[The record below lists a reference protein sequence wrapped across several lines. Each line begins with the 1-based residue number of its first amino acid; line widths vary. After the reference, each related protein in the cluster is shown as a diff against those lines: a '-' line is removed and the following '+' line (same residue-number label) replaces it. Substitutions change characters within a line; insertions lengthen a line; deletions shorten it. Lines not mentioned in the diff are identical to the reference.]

1 MKRIIFSFLTLLPLL
16 VFGQKAK
23 IDFQETSHHFGTI
36 AEGNGKVSYDF
47 RFKNTG
53 KAPLILTNVRAG
65 CGCTVPMWSNTPILP
80 GGEGSIRVTFDP
92 RQRPGAFIKSITV
105 NSNAENPVVSLTIRG
120 KVSLKPKG
128 PYSNYPSAFGKVK
141 ATTNVLNLGTVPY
154 TQIVHKEI
162 EIINTDSKPARLR
175 IASSSPYI
183 SADVTPSLLKKDG
196 KGKIS
201 ISYDANQV
209 NDWGTVH
216 GLVTIEI
223 NDKNRYEL
231 KIIANIQEDFSQYQD
246 NFESAPQISL
256 PETEATLRE
265 LSPNTSYTHDI
276 ILQNE
281 GKSELI
287 IRKIKTSHP
296 MASVHLSKPSI
307 KPGKKAK
314 ASIHFKTTV
323 PELTQLIQFITND
336 PVHPTV
342 TYKLTASTKSPSPR

>member
-1 MKRIIFSFLTLLPLL
+1 MKRIIFSLLTLLPLL

-53 KAPLILTNVRAG
+53 KSPLILTNVRAG
-65 CGCTVPMWSNTPILP
+65 CGCTVPTWNNDPILP
-80 GGEGSIRVTFDP
+80 GAEGSIRVTFDP

-120 KVSLKPKG
+120 KVSQKPKG
-128 PYSNYPSAFGKVK
+128 PYSDYPFAFGKVK
-141 ATTNVLNLGTVPY
+141 ATADFLNLGTISN
-154 TQIVHKEI
+154 TQIVRQEI
-162 EIINTDSKPARLR
+162 EVINTDSKPAHLR
-175 IASSSPYI
+175 ITSSSPYI
-183 SADVTPSLLKKDG
+183 TAEVSPSLLKKDE

-201 ISYDANQV
+201 ISYDASQV
-209 NDWGTVH
+209 DDWGIVNGMITV
-216 GLVTIEI
+216 EI
-223 NDKNRYEL
+223 NDKNQHEL
-231 KIIANIQEDFSQYQD
+231 KIMANIQEDFSHYQG

-256 PETEATLRE
+256 SETEATLRE
-265 LSPNTSYTHDI
+265 LSPNAPYTHDLI
-276 ILQNE
+276 IQNE
-281 GKSELI
+281 GKSELS

-296 MASVHLSKPSI
+296 MATVHLSKTTI
-307 KPGKKAK
+307 KPGKKVK

-336 PVHPTV
+336 PVNPVV
-342 TYKLTASTKSPSPR
+342 TYKLTTSTKP